1 MPMDAMGVSVTAE
14 GVGYKIV
21 QKHELPVAF
30 WMDVTSQEEIESQIM
45 ARNKRHLQ
53 QTAREG
59 GVTTG
64 PLMNEIQANHGLNS
78 RVDDLLAGRFE
89 TEHEV
94 PEEMAGWIK
103 AVKQTDKE
111 KATPKVVGV
120 MTKEQFQ
127 YAFKIA
133 NEKTSS
139 SPSGVHYTMWKAMA
153 ASDYCAEF
161 LCIMISLPF
170 VYGFPNDRWLREID
184 VMLEK
189 KKGVRKIHLLRIIGL
204 LEADFNTALKF
215 FFANKMIIIAKENGL
230 SDEQHVL
237 RKKTGLAR
245 MRQ

>member
-1 MPMDAMGVSVTAE
+1 MPMDVMGVSVTTE

-30 WMDVTSQEEIESQIM
+30 WTDVTSREEIESQIM

-94 PEEMAGWIK
+94 SEEMAAWIK

-127 YAFKIA
+127 YVFKIA

-139 SPSGVHYTMWKAMA
+139 SPSGMHYTMWKAMA
-153 ASDYCAEF
+153 ARDYCAEF

-170 VYGFPNDRWLREID
+170 VYGFSNDRWLREID

-215 FFANKMIIIAKENGL
+215 FFANKMMIIAEEHGL
-230 SDEQHVL
+230 SDE
-237 RKKTGLAR
+237 
-245 MRQ
+245 

>member
-1 MPMDAMGVSVTAE
+1 M
-14 GVGYKIV
+14 
-21 QKHELPVAF
+21 AF
-30 WMDVTSQEEIESQIM
+30 WTDVTSREEIESQIM

-127 YAFKIA
+127 YVFKIA

-139 SPSGVHYTMWKAMA
+139 SPSGMHYTMWKAMA
-153 ASDYCAEF
+153 ARDYCAEF

-170 VYGFPNDRWLREID
+170 VYGFSNDRWLREID

-215 FFANKMIIIAKENGL
+215 FFANKMMIIAEEHGL
-230 SDEQHVL
+230 SDE
-237 RKKTGLAR
+237 
-245 MRQ
+245 

>member
-1 MPMDAMGVSVTAE
+1 M
-14 GVGYKIV
+14 
-21 QKHELPVAF
+21 LPLRRK
-30 WMDVTSQEEIESQIM
+30 SR
-45 ARNKRHLQ
+45 ARLWRETRGICNKQ
-53 QTAREG
+53 REKG

-78 RVDDLLAGRFE
+78 RVGDLLAGRFE

-94 PEEMAGWIK
+94 SEEMAAWIK

-127 YAFKIA
+127 YVFKIA

-139 SPSGVHYTMWKAMA
+139 SPSGMHYTMWKAMA
-153 ASDYCAEF
+153 ARDYCAEF

-170 VYGFPNDRWLREID
+170 VYGFPNERWLREID

-215 FFANKMIIIAKENGL
+215 FFANKMMIIAEEHGL
-230 SDEQHVL
+230 SDE
-237 RKKTGLAR
+237 
-245 MRQ
+245 

>member
-1 MPMDAMGVSVTAE
+1 
-14 GVGYKIV
+14 
-21 QKHELPVAF
+21 
-30 WMDVTSQEEIESQIM
+30 VTSQEEIESQIM

-78 RVDDLLAGRFE
+78 RVDNLLAGRFE

-127 YAFKIA
+127 YVFKIA

-139 SPSGVHYTMWKAMA
+139 SPSGMHYTMWKAMA
-153 ASDYCAEF
+153 TSDYCAEF

-215 FFANKMIIIAKENGL
+215 FFANKMMIIAEEHGL
-230 SDEQHVL
+230 SDE
-237 RKKTGLAR
+237 
-245 MRQ
+245 